1 MKLFTLGPVE
11 MYVDTLKT
19 AGRPLPY
26 FRTDAFSEIVSESS
40 DLLRR
45 FANAPLGSEALL
57 LTASGTAAMEATV
70 VNCFDGRDKLLVVD
84 GGTFGHRFAE
94 ICAYHHIP
102 FESVVLPFGDALTA
116 DMLLPFDGGGFTGL
130 LVNIHETSTGQ
141 LYDMDAVADFCRRN
155 DMYLVA
161 DAIGSFLADETD
173 MIRHG
178 IDALI
183 VSSQKGLALAPG
195 LSVVVL
201 SARIFERR
209 VREMRP
215 NTMYFDFNDYAANA
229 KRGQT
234 PFTPAVGVVIAMRE
248 RLVAIDKMGVGAC
261 IRRTSELA
269 RAFRED
275 IAFTPIKIPA
285 YPLSN
290 AVTPLI
296 FENGNAKDIYRA
308 LVENY
313 DVYLNPNGGQLA
325 DKVLR
330 VGHLGNLTA
339 EDHAA
344 LADMLRDVCGRG

>member
-11 MYVDTLKT
+11 MYPDTLKL

-26 FRTDAFSEIVSESS
+26 FRTDAFSEVVLESS

-45 FANAPLGSEALL
+45 FATAPAGSEVLL
-57 LTASGTAAMEATV
+57 LTASGTAAMEAAV
-70 VNCFDGRDKLLVVD
+70 VNCFDENDKLLVID

-102 FESVVLPFGDALTA
+102 FESVVLPFGTALTA
-116 DMLLPFDGGGFTGL
+116 DMLLPYDDAGFTGL

-141 LYDMDAVADFCRRN
+141 LYDMDAIADFCKRN
-155 DMYLVA
+155 DLYLVA

-178 IDALI
+178 IDVLI

-195 LSVVVL
+195 LSIVVL
-201 SARIFERR
+201 SERIFERK
-209 VREMRP
+209 VRAIRA
-215 NTMYFDFNDYAANA
+215 NCMYFDFNDYAVNA

-248 RLVAIDKMGVGAC
+248 RLAAIDEIGVDVC
-261 IRRTSELA
+261 IRNTA
-269 RAFRED
+269 RMATAFRERLCRP
-275 IAFTPIKIPA
+275 PIKIPS
-285 YPLSN
+285 YKLSN

-296 FENGNAKDIYRA
+296 FEAGNAKEMYRA
-308 LVENY
+308 LIERHGI
-313 DVYLNPNGGQLA
+313 YLNPNGGQLA

-330 VGHLGNLTA
+330 VGHLGNLTLQ
-339 EDHAA
+339 DHME
-344 LADMLRDVCGRG
+344 LADILRDVCGHD